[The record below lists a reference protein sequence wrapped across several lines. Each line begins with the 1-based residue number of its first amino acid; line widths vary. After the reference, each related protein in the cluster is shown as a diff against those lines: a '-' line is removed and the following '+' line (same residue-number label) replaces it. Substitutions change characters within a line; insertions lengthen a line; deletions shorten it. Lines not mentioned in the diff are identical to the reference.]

1 MLILIELREY
11 SGTFISGK
19 VVLESSTIVWDLKKL
34 FNMFALLRSSSACSL
49 FIINIGIFDDA
60 LFMLSTCLA
69 VFQNSFEFA
78 VSVTKIVSSFFKIIF
93 L

>member
-11 SGTFISGK
+11 SGTFIRLGREKSFSM
-19 VVLESSTIVWDLKKL
+19 L
-34 FNMFALLRSSSACSL
+34 ALLRSSSACSL

-69 VFQNSFEFA
+69 VFQNSFEF
-78 VSVTKIVSSFFKIIF
+78 
-93 L
+93 